1 MAKKVTVP
9 TYLKNVG
16 KSFGY
21 AVGDVFETYNPTI
34 TKITKES
41 KNAIS
46 SAKASMNKMKT
57 GASTAATRQ
66 FNSSSESAFN
76 NLIDDLKTGKWYNKD
91 REPDLFDDF
100 DFGDDWGDEED
111 SSPANS
117 DDSNSKAILSSMDKM
132 TNNMTGSLGKA
143 SAKSAEYIVKN
154 NNMAAKAL
162 YDLNREGFT
171 QVSNIMLDIDAKLD
185 GLLGLSAPLAAH
197 MQNSAIFFTTTT
209 QTLNKISDNLEKLT
223 QRTEFLDPKIAKR
236 NKNKTIGSMMTTNGI
251 DIDSYFGMVKD
262 NIKEI
267 KDLYQSIASMGKTV
281 AGKNG
286 KNLNVMQM
294 GLVSVIDA
302 LIPKM
307 MKEAM
312 EGFNESIGNAIAVSL
327 KKGGIAASKSS
338 NPLIRLL
345 GRIFLPDSDEKK
357 TYDTSKYHKGPIAW
371 DGEAKMALVHVIPT
385 YLSQILKALGGPD
398 TVYDYKSGKFTNTKR
413 IKEQQER
420 ERNDYAAR
428 AGGHLRTQI
437 LTGINSSNRIKNKDQ
452 YIDEV
457 EQFFIQSYIRGEGID
472 QIEANLKNSSWLK
485 QYGLSRQSAKIIAD
499 TIKKNRSSKN
509 RKEVNA
515 ARNAQT
521 GIWREQYRHGRDIAS
536 EESSFTSNHRALSAE
551 TEFGSMENLYNAQ
564 TYYLKGIYEILASDK
579 TGTVVTTGTN
589 VKEIKRSINNAK
601 SKVKGGGSAK
611 TASSN
616 AEEARIKEKI
626 RQEDP
631 DTYFKENVANKTG
644 SQFKS
649 WYRKYQSK
657 KDMTEIIDKGTKK
670 VKDTFKGSR
679 GEKAREFFGKAKSAY
694 EKPFEAVS
702 NLIWTMTDAVNDIF
716 WGEDNGMSLI
726 DRIKSTILE
735 RFINPAKDLIKEEA
749 ANIFH
754 SMTGTIKG
762 WFAKKKNTETGEES
776 ASGSGLILGY
786 AGGKSKIGK
795 AVKTAKKVKNTSKK
809 VKNTAK
815 AVKNQVDDTMDKT
828 GVGDLLSDGAHLL
841 YSGVVEFLNRVVHGS
856 AGGAE
861 KEKESTM
868 KAIGKV
874 LGEATENKGALLL
887 GGLTGAG
894 VSLLTGAVVGPLA
907 GAAIG
912 AGVGLLAKS
921 DTLQQLLFG
930 KKPGESDEEYEK
942 SMRKSIVDFMQD
954 QLPTTA
960 TAAALG
966 GTAGF
971 LLGSPVA
978 GAILGGAIGF
988 VSSSDKLKD
997 LLFGKVGEDGYRE
1010 GAPIPKELQKAIKE
1024 KAPNLTAGA
1033 IAGLLIGPFGSP
1045 IANIIFGSALGYM
1058 STSEKFKEFIFGEGG
1073 VADKVSDIVHNL
1085 GNAVSGGIRRMGIR
1099 LSNMI
1104 TNLNKKLNDTIEK
1117 LINSDSMMGKI
1128 IGKAAQGVKGV
1139 LNAPVRLADSVLGSV
1154 STGLKKRNL
1163 RKGDAVYDHSKGRNL
1178 TAEER
1183 LQLRDTISNGNV
1195 IEEDGEY
1202 FRVSATGKRKKISKN
1217 TYDRISQRAAKRN
1230 EKGKTY
1236 RTNNTYTKFDKMY
1249 AALSKEDKYAL
1260 EKLDEGALNEKLT
1273 KDLGLSKN
1281 LTKIELAQMKEL
1293 MRQENVGL
1301 RKADAEQKAKE
1312 EADVTFKP
1320 ISHISDTLDQLFQF
1334 LVTGKRVD
1342 GKNDVKIE
1350 DIDPS
1355 RISTTIGKDG
1365 KTYYY
1370 YVNNAGKK
1378 TRMKNSDAEKIL
1390 GKSGGESSESVDD
1403 KDDGRTTIP
1412 DALGN
1417 PRVYDAD
1424 GNEVNDDKDS
1434 VESKKTMEKFTS
1446 AVLGIPFLGGA
1457 INKMTGFL
1465 GGIKDG
1471 LFGSKEKGTNGLLSM
1486 LGMGISSLVST
1497 LTFGKVDLAKL
1508 AGKLPNFIGSVKGG
1522 ISKLFT
1528 PEMFKFALSD
1538 IVAPGLLFGGFT
1550 GKFDDVAAAITNK
1563 NFNPDSSKESAEM
1576 DVTDKD
1582 GNSHK
1587 VIKDEN
1593 GNYRDITTG
1602 EYVDVASVDSFNAGR
1617 DSLSDKLK
1625 KNTARGILT
1634 GKASVASKVLG
1645 NTKVGKAL
1653 TKGVAAAGDDMLIAI
1668 YANIDD
1674 ALKAAAKYL
1683 KNVPFLKNVDL
1694 DGMFGAVSKKIGDAL
1709 GSASAEKLAKAA
1721 ANAVVIAR
1729 IAFAVADFTTG
1740 YEDARTTLG
1749 IVQEPTLGQKILSG
1763 LLRVVKNLIP
1773 IVGTLIPDSLVID
1786 VFCDYVAPAL
1796 GIDVSELKAQR
1807 AESQNIVDKYNAE
1820 NQTSYTV
1827 GDFNK
1832 QVLHDYTWTERISNG
1847 ANRTV
1852 EDAKVKFG
1860 NFKDKVKEK
1869 GLGGALK
1876 DSFSNAAATF
1886 MDEYQANGGGVTGII
1901 KGIGAN
1907 FQNML
1912 PGVLGDIAKANA
1924 DIMAYASKG
1933 EFKNLWTVEF
1943 VDKGGEKV
1951 EGTDLTTAV
1960 PSVFTRIIGQFPL
1973 ITTKVMATPV
1983 ALVAKIGIA
1992 IKGIFDKIVD
2002 KVKSVG
2008 ETFIKAQETGIDHIM
2023 QKDDLSTFLDTSDVA
2038 EDPEN
2043 PLSGFMGVVAKV
2055 GRLTAIPIVI
2065 VRKIG
2070 KDIKEAIEPR
2080 INAIKTDAS
2089 AFGQSLANLFAATAE
2104 GNTESMGENF
2114 FWKASDM
2121 NPIGGLFEIGHGIAG
2136 VYTVIGGLFARLGGA
2151 VKEFLAPKFEAIGAD
2166 ASAFKESLANLFAAT
2181 TEGDTEAMGEN
2192 FFWQASEA
2200 NPIGGLFEVGHG
2212 IAGVYTVIGGT
2223 ISRIGTGIK
2232 EFFGKKFDAIGT
2244 DASAFGTAMD
2254 SLKTA
2259 AESGEISQVSAVTFE
2274 ASDDN
2279 IIGGIFN
2286 IGFKI
2291 AKAFNTVGAVF
2302 NKIVGPI
2309 KDLVGGF
2316 TETVGDIA
2324 DKVKDI
2330 GADAWNSLKEGV
2342 SNVWGS
2348 FTDWVTGGRSGLLP
2362 PAGGASFVN
2371 QNDPKYQ
2378 GYNIGGT
2385 SFGDNGCGPAVASMA
2400 ASALGKNLSVNSA
2413 VRASQGYQTTGGVTL
2428 DYFKEALGSQGIKT
2442 QVIAGGGAGD
2452 LYNSIASGNKVVLLG
2467 RDPYNTSKANS
2478 PFGPHNHYV
2487 LATGLDS
2494 RGNVVVNDP
2503 EARGPVHYSPAILN
2517 SASYGIAAGGRA
2529 DVDGTGRVTSD
2540 TTRTY
2545 GSSAS
2550 ASATASSSAAR
2561 ANAASRNTNNTAS
2574 TVTSYSTPDANSNT
2588 QIIWS
2593 YLRDQG
2599 LSEAAVAGIMGNMQV
2614 ESGCI
2619 PDRHQTGGTAY
2630 GLCQWDGGRKTK
2642 LMQRPNYQD
2651 IYVQLNYLMEELPSQ
2666 YWKTSGTINDVDG
2679 NSYRYSGMS
2688 FEDFKALTDV
2698 ATATIKFEA
2707 AFERA
2712 GKPNL
2717 ARRIQHAKEFYEMY
2731 TGQTY
2736 EYDAEAAAKASENEG
2751 LLSKAANGAKKTGK
2765 TLLQMASSIGSV
2777 FSDAFGKIFNPS
2789 TEEESASGEVASKYG
2804 AIADYDAAHGNIAV
2818 NSNATATSG
2827 IAGALDYM
2835 RSKLGQVA
2843 YSMTGPRNP
2852 DAGSADCSSTVQWA
2866 IKKATGIDIG
2876 GNTSTQYENSNLTPV
2891 WYGNGSYANSLP
2903 SNIQPGDVLFF
2914 RRDKDYTKGRKD
2926 RVGHVGLYEGDG
2938 MMIDHGSGMGP
2949 KRKQV
2954 PLGADGKLI
2963 KVSRVTGAGAGSGI
2977 RSYNDF
2983 AQAGGAS
2990 GLLLASRAGSVSGSG
3005 LTIRDPR
3012 SGKLVPV
3019 NFAGGASNMV
3029 DSTTAM
3035 LGNIANKAAKSGS
3048 GIPQETVI
3056 KLIDT
3061 ISQLLASIA
3070 NNTAPIDKI
3079 YNALVS
3085 YLQSGGASHTAP
3097 QAIKMNNKKEKDTGA
3112 KEVDEKVKALV
3123 GVLADLAKG

>member
-1 MAKKVTVP
+1 MAQKVKVP

-16 KSFGY
+16 KSLGY
-21 AVGDVFETYNPTI
+21 AVGDVFETYNPTV
-34 TKITKES
+34 TKIAKES
-41 KNAIS
+41 KNAMS
-46 SAKASMNKMKT
+46 SVKASMNKMKT

-154 NNMAAKAL
+154 NNMAARAL

-185 GLLGLSAPLAAH
+185 GLLGLSGSLSAH
-197 MQNSAIFFTTTT
+197 MQNSALFYTNTT
-209 QTLNKISDNLEKLT
+209 QTLNKISDNLEKLV

-262 NIKEI
+262 NIKDI

-338 NPLIRLL
+338 NPLVRLL

-649 WYRKYQSK
+649 WYKKYQSK

-670 VKDTFKGSR
+670 VKDTFKGSKR
-679 GEKAREFFGKAKSAY
+679 GAKARELFGKAKSAY

-749 ANIFH
+749 ASIFH

-762 WFAKKKNTETGEES
+762 WFAKKKNAAEES
-776 ASGSGLILGY
+776 ASGSGLLGF
-786 AGGKSKIGK
+786 AGGKSKVGK
-795 AVKTAKKVKNTSKK
+795 AVKVAKKIKNTSKK

-841 YSGVVEFLNRVVHGS
+841 YSGVVEFLNRVIHGS
-856 AGGAE
+856 AGDAE

-874 LGEATENKGALLL
+874 LGEATENKGTLLF
-887 GGLTGAG
+887 GALTGAG

-988 VSSSDKLKD
+988 VSSSDKMKD

-1010 GAPIPKELQKAIKE
+1010 GGPIPKELQKAIKE

-1073 VADKVSDIVHNL
+1073 VADKISDIVHNL
-1085 GNAVSGGIRRMGIR
+1085 GNAVSGGIRRMGVR

-1128 IGKAAQGVKGV
+1128 VGKAAQGVKGV
-1139 LNAPVRLADSVLGSV
+1139 LNAPVRLADKALGGI
-1154 STGLKKRNL
+1154 STGLKKSNL
-1163 RKGDAVYDHSKGRNL
+1163 RKGNAVYDHRMGRNL
-1178 TAEER
+1178 TAKER
-1183 LQLRDTISNGNV
+1183 SQLRTVIANGGVVEENGRYYKVDPNGKRKEISKDKFDKLAAKN
-1195 IEEDGEY
+1195 
-1202 FRVSATGKRKKISKN
+1202 ATGKQYKDNSAFATFDRMYAGLNDEAKLNMEQMLSGDKTAAAEKLSMLLGGKKVSDVDLAQFRALIGDENAGIRKKQAAEKEKQDADP
-1217 TYDRISQRAAKRN
+1217 TY
-1230 EKGKTY
+1230 
-1236 RTNNTYTKFDKMY
+1236 
-1249 AALSKEDKYAL
+1249 
-1260 EKLDEGALNEKLT
+1260 
-1273 KDLGLSKN
+1273 
-1281 LTKIELAQMKEL
+1281 
-1293 MRQENVGL
+1293 
-1301 RKADAEQKAKE
+1301 
-1312 EADVTFKP
+1312 KP
-1320 ISHISDTLDQLFQF
+1320 ISHI
-1334 LVTGKRVD
+1334 
-1342 GKNDVKIE
+1342 
-1350 DIDPS
+1350 
-1355 RISTTIGKDG
+1355 
-1365 KTYYY
+1365 
-1370 YVNNAGKK
+1370 
-1378 TRMKNSDAEKIL
+1378 EKIVEKIAIKM
-1390 GKSGGESSESVDD
+1390 GATTAEGESTN
-1403 KDDGRTTIP
+1403 KDDQARTAET
-1412 DALGN
+1412 DMFGN
-1417 PRVYDAD
+1417 VHLYDAD
-1424 GNEVNDDKDS
+1424 HNEVTDDSRTSKSRQIVNEFTNS
-1434 VESKKTMEKFTS
+1434 VKQIPILGTALSK
-1446 AVLGIPFLGGA
+1446 LG
-1457 INKMTGFL
+1457 GFL
-1465 GGIKDG
+1465 GSIKDG
-1471 LFGSKEKGTNGLLSM
+1471 LFGSKEKGTNGLLPM

-1508 AGKLPNFIGSVKGG
+1508 AGKLPNFIGTIKGG
-1522 ISKLFT
+1522 IAKLFT

-1538 IVAPGLLFGGFT
+1538 IVAPALLLGGFT

-1563 NFNPDSSKESAEM
+1563 NFNPDSSKDSAEM

-1582 GNSHK
+1582 GKSHK

-1593 GNYRDITTG
+1593 GNYRDIATG

-1634 GKASVASKVLG
+1634 GKASVASKVVG
-1645 NTKVGKAL
+1645 NTKVGRAL
-1653 TKGVAAAGDDMLIAI
+1653 TKGVAAAGDDMLIA
-1668 YANIDD
+1668 ANIDD

-1773 IVGTLIPDSLVID
+1773 IVGTLIPDSLIID

-1847 ANRTV
+1847 VNRTV
-1852 EDAKVKFG
+1852 EDTKVKFG
-1860 NFKDKVKEK
+1860 NFKDKVQEK

-1876 DSFSNAAATF
+1876 DSFTSAASTF
-1886 MDEYQANGGGVTGII
+1886 MDEYQKEGGGISGIF

-1912 PGVLGDIAKANA
+1912 PGVLGDILKANM
-1924 DIMAYASKG
+1924 DIRAYASKG
-1933 EFKNLWTVEF
+1933 ELKNLWTVEF
-1943 VDKGGEKV
+1943 IDKGGEKV

-1960 PSVFTRIIGQFPL
+1960 PSMFTRILGQIPL
-1973 ITTKVMATPV
+1973 ILNKILSTPV
-1983 ALVAKIGIA
+1983 ALVAKIGIGV
-1992 IKGIFDKIVD
+1992 KGVFDKIAE

-2008 ETFIKAQETGIDHIM
+2008 DTFAKAQQTGIEHIM

-2038 EDPEN
+2038 DDPEN

-2065 VRKIG
+2065 VRKLG
-2070 KDIKEAIEPR
+2070 KEIKKAIEPR
-2080 INAIKTDAS
+2080 INAVKTDAS
-2089 AFGQSLANLFAATAE
+2089 AFSQSLSSLFAATAE

-2121 NPIGGLFEIGHGIAG
+2121 NPIGGLFEIGHGVAG
-2136 VYTVIGGLFARLGGA
+2136 VFTVIGGLFARLGGA
-2151 VKEFLAPKFEAIGAD
+2151 VKEFLAPKFEAIGTD
-2166 ASAFKESLANLFAAT
+2166 ASAFKESLNNLFAAT

-2212 IAGVYTVIGGT
+2212 IAGTFTVIGGT
-2223 ISRIGTGIK
+2223 INRIGTGIK

-2259 AESGEISQVSAVTFE
+2259 AETGEISKVSDVSFE

-2291 AKAFNTVGAVF
+2291 AKAFNTVGAIF
-2302 NKIVGPI
+2302 NKIVAPI
-2309 KDLVGGF
+2309 KDLVNGF
-2316 TETVGDIA
+2316 KETVGDIA

-2330 GADAWNSLKEGV
+2330 GEDAWNSLKEGV

-2348 FTDWVTGGRSGLLP
+2348 FTDWVTGGRSGLL

-2428 DYFKEALGSQGIKT
+2428 DYFKQALGSQGIKT
-2442 QVIAGGGAGD
+2442 QIIAGGGAGD

-2487 LATGLDS
+2487 LATGLDTK
-2494 RGNVVVNDP
+2494 GNVVVNDP
-2503 EARGPVHYSPAILN
+2503 EAKGPVHYSPAILN
-2517 SASYGIAAGGRA
+2517 SASYGIAAGGKSTIS
-2529 DVDGTGRVTSD
+2529 TGV
-2540 TTRTY
+2540 
-2545 GSSAS
+2545 AS
-2550 ASATASSSAAR
+2550 AVNASMAATSAVRTATSNRGTSYTPSYNTGTTSRGTSYSPTYNSSTGTETKSTTSSS
-2561 ANAASRNTNNTAS
+2561 STNNTSAAVSSYAS
-2574 TVTSYSTPDANSNT
+2574 VTGDSNT

-2679 NSYRYSGMS
+2679 NSYSYSGMS

-2751 LLSKAANGAKKTGK
+2751 LLSKAANGAKKAGK

-2789 TEEESASGEVASKYG
+2789 TEEESVSGEVAGKYG
-2804 AIADYDAAHGNIAV
+2804 AITDYDAAHGNIAV
-2818 NSNATATSG
+2818 NSNAKATSG

-2835 RSKLGQVA
+2835 RSKLGQVE

-2954 PLGADGKLI
+2954 PLGADGQLI
-2963 KVSRVTGAGAGSGI
+2963 KVSRVTGTGAGSGI

-2983 AQAGGAS
+2983 AKAGGAS

-3005 LTIRDPR
+3005 LTVRDPR
-3012 SGKLVPV
+3012 SGRLVPV

-3035 LGNIANKAAKSGS
+3035 LGNIASKVSKNSN
-3048 GIPQETVI
+3048 GIPQETVV
-3056 KLIDT
+3056 KLIET
-3061 ISQLLASIA
+3061 ITQLLSSIA
-3070 NNTAPIDKI
+3070 SNTAPIDKI

-3097 QAIKMNNKKEKDTGA
+3097 QAIKMNNRKEKETGT